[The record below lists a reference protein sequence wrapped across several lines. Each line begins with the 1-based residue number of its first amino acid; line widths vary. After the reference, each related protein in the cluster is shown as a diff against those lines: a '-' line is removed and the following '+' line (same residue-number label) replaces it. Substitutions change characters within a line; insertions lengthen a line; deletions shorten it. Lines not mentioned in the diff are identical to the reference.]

1 MNLREH
7 VEQVVWPA
15 HGLRGAIERAALRPL
30 SSVFGFAVA
39 VRNFAYDVGVL
50 RMQRAPVP
58 VVSVGNL
65 AVGGTGKTPMTLWL
79 SRELED
85 RGLRV
90 AIVLRGYGG
99 AATGVTV
106 VSRGNGPEVSAAQAG
121 DEAVMLAK
129 CFAGFVVTSAQR
141 TAGAVAAIALGA
153 DVIVLDDGFQHR
165 ALARDFD
172 LVLVDARRGPL
183 LPAGPLRESTS
194 ALRRAD
200 AAIVIADAETD
211 ELPSMLSA
219 VPVHRMRV
227 EPTALVESVGGRW
240 VERPLGGLVGKRVV
254 AVASIARPERFYQTL
269 RQWEAIIAEVFEFR
283 DHHQYA
289 SSEWQAIARRGR
301 EADLIVTTEKDLVKL
316 ESFPFASGKLMALRI
331 APVVDAAGALI
342 DAILTRIGRHGEV

>member
-15 HGLRGAIERAALRPL
+15 RGLRGAIERAALRPL
-30 SSVFGFAVA
+30 SSAFGFAVA
-39 VRNFAYDVGVL
+39 VRNLAYDVGVL
-50 RMQRAPVP
+50 RTQRAAVP

-79 SRELED
+79 SRELKA

-99 AATGVTV
+99 ARTAVTV
-106 VSRGNGPEVSAAQAG
+106 VSRGNGPQVSAAQVG

-129 CFAGFVVTSAQR
+129 CFDGFVVTSAQR
-141 TAGAVAAIALGA
+141 FAGATAAIALGA

-172 LVLVDARRGPL
+172 LVLVDACRGPL
-183 LPAGPLRESTS
+183 LPAGPLREGTS

-200 AAIVIADAETD
+200 AAIVIDDAETD
-211 ELPSMLSA
+211 DLPSMLSS

-254 AVASIARPERFYQTL
+254 AVAGIARPERFYQTVQ
-269 RQWEAIIAEVFEFR
+269 QWAAIIAEVFEFR

-289 SSEWQAIARRGR
+289 SSEWQAIARRGH

-316 ESFPFASGKLMALRI
+316 EAFPFARGKLLALRLGVDVEDGDGLVTQVI
-331 APVVDAAGALI
+331 GDAAPVAP
-342 DAILTRIGRHGEV
+342 